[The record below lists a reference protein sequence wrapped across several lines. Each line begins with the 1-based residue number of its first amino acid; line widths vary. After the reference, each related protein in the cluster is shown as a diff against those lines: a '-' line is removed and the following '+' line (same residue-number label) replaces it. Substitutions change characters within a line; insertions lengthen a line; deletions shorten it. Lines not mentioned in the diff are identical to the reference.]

1 MRILLQTLSMFN
13 LIIVSATSVIAC
25 NNKQQSAQPY
35 PVNQK
40 TLPTKFQIVPPADR
54 GEQFTGATTSQKLTN
69 YYQNKH
75 LNLNWLTKPN
85 IVDRRDERYQTQLRN
100 KLNEIL
106 GQKINYSNP
115 TTIKWLNNF
124 INYTNQELTYR
135 ASNSEINAYETEIN
149 KLLQDMV
156 TWDWTGNGET
166 FSPAALDQS
175 LNPRDRNDTW
185 NQTNKFS
192 KLFTLP
198 TTSRPT
204 LNEETM
210 DALSYAWARSK
221 NIPIR
226 QLLGSVEPS
235 ELAPDNPALAYVGVR
250 GSLPTRNTINGLRS
264 RLGVAPNWNNP
275 AVINA
280 NYQVGHASTNRK
292 SSVFTHEFGH
302 ILDFYAGIKNSAFKQ
317 NYNLHPTNPIPFQGF
332 TNVVSPVSPTLMH
345 QWVPQT
351 VGLPKN
357 DLLAAVLMDWALIP
371 SDYGRNPIIPESF
384 AETYAYWLLSP
395 LQSVTWANGRAI
407 PHFNTARLGVAWA
420 FWNNFFL
427 NNFKQVFPV

>member
-1 MRILLQTLSMFN
+1 MKIILQSFSMFS
-13 LIIVSATSVIAC
+13 LITVSVTSVVAC
-25 NNKQQSAQPY
+25 SKKSQNM
-35 PVNQK
+35 
-40 TLPTKFQIVPPADR
+40 LPTNFQIVPSADR
-54 GEQFTGATTSQKLTN
+54 GDPFKGATTSDQLTH
-69 YYQNKH
+69 YYQNKN
-75 LNLNWLTKPN
+75 LNLRWLTKQN
-85 IVDRRDERYQTQLRN
+85 ITDRREERYQKQLRD
-100 KLNEIL
+100 KLDEII
-106 GQKINYSNP
+106 GYKINYSNP
-115 TTIKWLNNF
+115 ATIEQLNNY
-124 INYTNQELTYR
+124 INYTNRQLAYH
-135 ASNSEINAYETEIN
+135 ASNTEITAYETEIK

-166 FSPAALDQS
+166 FSPIALDQQS
-175 LNPRDRNDTW
+175 LNPRDMSDTW

-192 KLFTLP
+192 NLFNLP
-198 TTSRPT
+198 TTSQPT
-204 LNEETM
+204 LVEETM
-210 DALSYAWARSK
+210 DALSYAWARSEG
-221 NIPIR
+221 IPIR

-250 GSLPTRNTINGLRS
+250 GSLPTRNTIDGLRS

-275 AVINA
+275 AVANA
-280 NYQVGHASTNRK
+280 NYQIGHASTNKK

-317 NYNLHPTNPIPFQGF
+317 SYNLHPAKPIPFQGF
-332 TNVVSPVSPTLMH
+332 TNVVAPVSPTLMH

-371 SDYGRNPIIPESF
+371 SDYGRNSIIPESF

-395 LQSVTWANGRAI
+395 LQNVRWANGVAT

-427 NNFKQVFPV
+427 NNFKQVFPI